1 MAINDLS
8 ISVEVLVIL
17 DELGHLEHSCKMR
30 KLTSNITD
38 FFTFVIFGRE
48 RESVNLVD
56 LFNFAEE
63 CERNKFNYKLG
74 DFTKIDF
81 LGEEGR
87 RC

>member
-1 MAINDLS
+1 MS
-8 ISVEVLVIL
+8 E
-17 DELGHLEHSCKMR
+17 K
-30 KLTSNITD
+30 
-38 FFTFVIFGRE
+38 E

-81 LGEEGR
+81 FGGEEGR
-87 RC
+87 DVKNTDICNLYKVYKTGWF